1 MKWIEKLTGNYSP
14 SARVVDGT
22 LIISLPQAVTPVVWR
37 MELGHARSAAL
48 EIRAQ
53 ENGHHVLTLKTPK
66 GDVYDIA
73 PFQNRGP
80 ALDALMCISSAMQ
93 QSHGQIR
100 TMVPEQ
106 QNNPGPATTAS
117 DKKAAGRSRFPL
129 ALVGTILLVGLIIV
143 LVNMGPRNPAHTP
156 DSSQTAA
163 ISGQAGS
170 APVGVPMSADDF
182 LNNR

>member
-22 LIISLPQAVTPVVWR
+22 LIISLPQAMTPVVWR

-48 EIRAQ
+48 EIRSQ
-53 ENGHHVLTLKTPK
+53 ENGPHILTLKTPK

-80 ALDALMCISSAMQ
+80 ALDALMCISTAMQ
-93 QSHGQIR
+93 ESHGQYR
-100 TMVPEQ
+100 NPAAEQ
-106 QNNPGPATTAS
+106 QNNPAAAAAVTTEPAKRKS
-117 DKKAAGRSRFPL
+117 SRWPF
-129 ALVGTILLVGLIIV
+129 ILLGLCLLFGMIFALSKV
-143 LVNMGPRNPAHTP
+143 APHGPSSHGNPA
-156 DSSQTAA
+156 AV
-163 ISGQAGS
+163 SGEAGS